1 MSVLRFIVTKQKLI
15 EDGQPFVVANS
26 REYLSATFD
35 FSSAWNNCIKTAV
48 FRKASGEAFSVL
60 LDTENSCTVPWEV
73 IECPQFTVSV
83 YGVCETER
91 ITTNQVVVKVEI
103 CGYEEGKTPEDPT
116 PTVYESIVD
125 QLNSIEKSF
134 ENYGTAS
141 LYDVGTS
148 AGNIPVLN
156 DDGKLEESVL
166 PEEIDPVFTAS
177 PAASITDENIIS
189 WNNKSSFSGSY
200 NDLTDK
206 PTKLSEFDNDAGY
219 LDTETDPVFT
229 ASPAHGI
236 TDEDIEKW
244 NSSTGFS
251 GDYNDLTNKPT
262 KLSEFENDEGYLNSE
277 TDPVFTASP
286 AHGITN
292 ENIAEWDAKSTF
304 SGDYNDLD
312 NKPTKVSDFEND
324 AGYLDS
330 ETDPIFSAS
339 AAHGIT
345 DEDISNWNAKSEFSG
360 DYNDLTNKPEIPAAL
375 TDLTGTLPITQG
387 GTGANTAAEAL
398 TNLGAAKSADVG
410 DVSTLSTID
419 KTVVGAINELQ
430 AEIGDIETALS
441 TIIGGATE

>member
-219 LDTETDPVFT
+219 LDTETDP
-229 ASPAHGI
+229 
-236 TDEDIEKW
+236 
-244 NSSTGFS
+244 
-251 GDYNDLTNKPT
+251 
-262 KLSEFENDEGYLNSE
+262 
-277 TDPVFTASP
+277 
-286 AHGITN
+286 
-292 ENIAEWDAKSTF
+292 
-304 SGDYNDLD
+304 
-312 NKPTKVSDFEND
+312 
-324 AGYLDS
+324 
-330 ETDPIFSAS
+330 IFSAS